1 MEFFIFIRLIS
12 NSCIVIYGY
21 FCNVF
26 YSYLMGIILRG
37 YVNVCL
43 RVAVL
48 TVYVCVCVCACTYM
62 CSDLLVWFLFPL
74 DFCLFS
80 SLNLLLKMLLK
91 YLM

>member
-12 NSCIVIYGY
+12 NSCIVIYEY

-26 YSYLMGIILRG
+26 YSYLMGIVLRG

-43 RVAVL
+43 RVAVRC
-48 TVYVCVCVCACTYM
+48 VCVCVRARTYM

-74 DFCLFS
+74 NFCLFS